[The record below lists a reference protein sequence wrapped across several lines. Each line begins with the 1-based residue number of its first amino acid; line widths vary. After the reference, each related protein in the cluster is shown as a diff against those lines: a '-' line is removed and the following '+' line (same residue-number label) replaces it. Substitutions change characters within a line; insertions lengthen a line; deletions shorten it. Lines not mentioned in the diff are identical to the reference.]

1 MIYEM
6 FILVRNLKFLIF
18 YVICEY
24 VDIFLSV
31 KFVYVI
37 RYRFCLYIL

>member
-6 FILVRNLKFLIF
+6 FILVRNLKFLI
-18 YVICEY
+18 VVNCEY